1 MSFIRRRQME
11 KEFTFLSQEAGQR
24 ESRARRTGNM
34 RWISKV
40 MKNRGTAALAPHN

>member
-11 KEFTFLSQEAGQR
+11 KEVTVLSQEAGQR
-24 ESRARRTGNM
+24 AARARRTRNM

-40 MKNRGTAALAPHN
+40 MKNRGTAALAPYN